1 MDKINLLFLSLFF
14 AFASLG
20 QQEEGWLSWNNAGNT
35 VSISYPKEWAERKL
49 DAEEIIAFTAPKD
62 NADDHYSDMLVLR
75 AFPDSGMTSIDSLK
89 NFVRT
94 TLSPQWN
101 FKITSSNKI
110 VSKDREYI
118 KSVAE
123 DKEKK
128 VVLVMYTLLKED
140 KIYFL
145 TLNIEKRNYE
155 RYKSVGDRA
164 VESLVI
170 KRAWIAK

>member
-1 MDKINLLFLSLFF
+1 MKKTYLLFLSLFF
-14 AFASLG
+14 SFACYG
-20 QQEEGWLSWNNAGNT
+20 QQSEGWLTWNNADNT
-35 VSISYPKEWAERKL
+35 VSISYPKEWTEQKL
-49 DAEEIIAFTAPKD
+49 NAGEIIAFTAPKD
-62 NADDHYSDMLVLR
+62 NAEDHYSDMLVLR
-75 AFPDSGMTSIDSLK
+75 AFPDSGMKSIDSLK
-89 NFVRT
+89 NYART

-101 FKITSSNKI
+101 FKITSSKKI
-110 VSKDREYI
+110 VTKDTEYI

-155 RYKSVGDRA
+155 KYKSEGDRA
-164 VESLVI
+164 FESLEV
-170 KRAWIAK
+170 KRGWISK